1 MEEDMEEDTKE
12 VEFDDKSYM
21 NQKKKKKLEKNKY
34 ILKILKVKKKN
45 K

>member
-21 NQKKKKKLEKNKY
+21 NQKKKKKS
-34 ILKILKVKKKN
+34 
-45 K
+45 

>member
-21 NQKKKKKLEKNKY
+21 NQKKKKK
-34 ILKILKVKKKN
+34 
-45 K
+45 